1 MRIRSKFMFAA
12 GAILAVTLGFPCLAR
27 AAPLAGFAAA
37 VPAVQ
42 LTGECAASEALP
54 EKAYYYRRYYHR
66 HYYRRPYYRRPY
78 YHRHY
83 YHRHYY
89 HRRYYHRR
97 YY

>member
-12 GAILAVTLGFPCLAR
+12 GAILAMTLGFPCLAR

-42 LTGECAASEALP
+42 LTGESAASEALP
-54 EKAYYYRRYYHR
+54 EKAYYYRRYY
-66 HYYRRPYYRRPY
+66 YRRPY
-78 YHRHY
+78 YHP
-83 YHRHYY
+83 HYY

-97 YY
+97 ITECPSLNRMDHL